1 MAVTLAQA
9 AAVEPDPV
17 RRGAIET
24 LHQVSNVFDRLPI
37 ESIQGNAYS
46 YDTEG
51 ALPGT
56 GFRTVNEAYTES
68 TGVINMETESLVI
81 LGGDADVDR
90 FLEKTF
96 GASRGSLMAQQV
108 RMKLTSAHGTFV
120 DAMFNGDATVDAK
133 SFEGLKKRLIGSQVL
148 DSATPITTSV
158 PADGNDF
165 LAELDQ
171 LFAQVEGGAPDVVYA
186 PQEIIA
192 RMKSLGRLIGGADYI
207 NSEITGK
214 REFTWNGVS
223 FIDPGKHW
231 SGRRILPYDNVNGSD
246 LYAVKFANSF
256 NDHGIMGIS
265 NGGLQAYNLGELQ
278 DKPAY
283 RTRLEFYCGLVV
295 QGGQAAARLR
305 NVKTA

>member
-17 RRGAIET
+17 RRGALET

-56 GFRTVNEAYTES
+56 GFRTVNEAYVES

-108 RMKLTSAHGTFV
+108 RMKLTSSHGTFV
-120 DAMFNGDATVDAK
+120 DAMFNGDTAVDPK
-133 SFEGLKKRLIGSQVL
+133 SFEGLKKRLVGNQVMDSVNGYGSELFL
-148 DSATPITTSV
+148 D
-158 PADGNDF
+158 DLDDF
-165 LAELDQ
+165 
-171 LFAQVEGGAPDVVYA
+171 FARVYGGAPDVVYA
-186 PQEIIA
+186 PQEIISKL
-192 RMKSLGRLIGGADYI
+192 KSLGRKVGGADYI

-214 REFTWNGVS
+214 REFTWNGVP
-223 FIDPGKHW
+223 FIDPGEHW
-231 SGRRILPYDNVNGSD
+231 SGRRIIPFDASNGSD

-256 NDHGIMGIS
+256 NDHGVMGIS

-278 DKPAY
+278 EKPAY
-283 RTRLEFYCGLVV
+283 RTRIEFYCGLVV
-295 QGGQAAARLR
+295 QGGKAAARLR
-305 NVKTA
+305 GVKAA